1 MQEQTQLTVYNASK
15 EEAQKKGYPTF
26 NGCNHYLVD
35 LEVKYMNKRDLW
47 NFVEWSSNRW
57 SSTSINPAKSGSL
70 LTVSTT
76 DTINW
81 NPTKSGS
88 LLTVDTDAFYH
99 TTSKKV
105 YGIKKV
111 IFNDPA
117 TIVFWNDGSKT
128 VVKAHDEVFDPEKGL
143 AMAISKKL
151 LGNKGNYYNEFKKW
165 LPEEDE
171 RR

>member
-1 MQEQTQLTVYNASK
+1 
-15 EEAQKKGYPTF
+15 
-26 NGCNHYLVD
+26 
-35 LEVKYMNKRDLW
+35 MNKRDLW
-47 NFVEWSSNRW
+47 NFMEWSSNR
-57 SSTSINPAKSGSL
+57 STSI
-70 LTVSTT
+70 
-76 DTINW
+76 D
-81 NPTKSGS
+81 PTKSGY
-88 LLTVDTDAFYH
+88 LLAMDTDAFY
-99 TTSKKV
+99 TLYGGL

-165 LPEEDE
+165 LPEEEKKTNFNSTDDSE
-171 RR
+171 WVKQLVAYI

>member
-1 MQEQTQLTVYNASK
+1 
-15 EEAQKKGYPTF
+15 
-26 NGCNHYLVD
+26 
-35 LEVKYMNKRDLW
+35 MNTRDLW
-47 NFVEWSSNRW
+47 NFIEWNSNR
-57 SSTSINPAKSGSL
+57 SKS
-70 LTVSTT
+70 V
-76 DTINW
+76 D
-81 NPTKSGS
+81 PTKSGS
-88 LLTVDTDAFYH
+88 LLTVDTDAFYY

-128 VVKAHDEVFDPEKGL
+128 VVKALYEEFDPEKGL

-165 LPEEDE
+165 LPEEEE